1 MALPLSE
8 TFDYVLKVPKEKGP
22 DSFPWQLELGEEIEP
37 SGGDGGVTADPF
49 GLRDEVRVSR
59 FTLKGHEPEECFFP

>member
-37 SGGDGGVTADPF
+37 SGDA
-49 GLRDEVRVSR
+49 LRDDRVVDVGQRWGSHGGPVRAER
-59 FTLKGHEPEECFFP
+59 